1 MKRNKFYWIFQCIS
15 WAFTGYLSLKY
26 NPNPPSTT
34 SIQIIYYC
42 LYIFFGFGVSHLY
55 HLILESLKPE
65 EITPKQF
72 LLFPVFGAITIATL
86 FTITDYI
93 FLLFTPTAFAS
104 MKPFFY
110 LTVFFD
116 NSWLIMPWFLFY
128 HLYRFTVLYEAGKKR
143 AIAAETLL
151 KISELE
157 NLKKQLNPHFLFNS
171 LNSIKALT
179 LFDSNLAR
187 ESIIQLSELLRL
199 SLNLGS
205 QAKVLFK
212 DELQL
217 SEHYIS
223 LEKLRFDKRLNV
235 TFDIENGIENTIIL
249 PMSLSTL
256 IENAV
261 KHGISQLKSGGL
273 VEIKAYTSDNALIIQ
288 VCNTGVYDPKPISDE
303 GGIGL
308 ENLRRRLA
316 FHYGTQGSL
325 EIGNENNRVVAT
337 LLMPY

>member
-1 MKRNKFYWIFQCIS
+1 MKRNKYYWIFQVIS
-15 WAFTGYLSLKY
+15 WVFTGYLSLKY
-26 NPNPPSTT
+26 SPQYNAVIP
-34 SIQIIYYC
+34 IQIIYYG
-42 LYIFFGFGVSHLY
+42 LYLLLGFGISHLY
-55 HLILESLKPE
+55 HLILESLNSR

-72 LLFPVFGAITIATL
+72 LLFPVFGAIPIATL

-93 FLLFTPTAFAS
+93 FILFNHSKLIDKSLLFYFS
-104 MKPFFY
+104 
-110 LTVFFD
+110 LFFD
-116 NSWLIMPWFLFY
+116 NAWLIMPWFLFY
-128 HLYRFTVLYEAGKKR
+128 HLYRFTILYEAGKKR

-151 KISELE
+151 KVSELE

-179 LFDSNLAR
+179 LLDSNLAR

-199 SLNLGS
+199 SLNLGA

-223 LEKLRFDKRLNV
+223 LEKLRFDKRLNI
-235 TFDIENGIENTIIL
+235 TYDIEAGIENTIIL

-256 IENAV
+256 LENAV
-261 KHGISQLKSGGL
+261 KHGIGKLKHGGL
-273 VEIKAYTSDNALIIQ
+273 ITVNAH
-288 VCNTGVYDPKPISDE
+288 VANKMMVVTVTNDGFYDPKPSSDE

-308 ENLRRRLA
+308 DNLRKRLEL
-316 FHYGTQGSL
+316 HYKNEGSL
-325 EIGNENNRVVAT
+325 RIQNEQNRVVAT

>member
-1 MKRNKFYWIFQCIS
+1 MKRNKYYWIFQVIS

-26 NPNPPSTT
+26 SPQNDAIVP
-34 SIQIIYYC
+34 IQVIYYT
-42 LYIFFGFGVSHLY
+42 LYLLLGFGVSHLY
-55 HLILESLKPE
+55 HLILESLNSR

-72 LLFPVFGAITIATL
+72 LLFPVFGALTIAML

-93 FLLFTPTAFAS
+93 FILFNHQQLVDIPLLFYFPLF
-104 MKPFFY
+104 
-110 LTVFFD
+110 LD
-116 NSWLIMPWFLFY
+116 NAWLIMPWFLFY
-128 HLYRFTVLYEAGKKR
+128 HLYRFTILYEAGKKR

-199 SLNLGS
+199 SLNLGA

-217 SEHYIS
+217 SEHYIA
-223 LEKLRFDKRLNV
+223 LEKLRFDKRLNI
-235 TFDIENGIENTIIL
+235 TYDIEEGIENTIIL

-261 KHGISQLKSGGL
+261 KHGIGKLKRGGL
-273 VEIKAYTSDNALIIQ
+273 ITVQAHVANKMMIIT
-288 VCNTGVYDPKPISDE
+288 VTNDGFYDPKPSSDE

-308 ENLRRRLA
+308 DNLRKRLA
-316 FHYGTQGSL
+316 LHYKDEGSL
-325 EIGNENNRVVAT
+325 TIQNEQGKVVAI
-337 LLMPY
+337 LSMPY